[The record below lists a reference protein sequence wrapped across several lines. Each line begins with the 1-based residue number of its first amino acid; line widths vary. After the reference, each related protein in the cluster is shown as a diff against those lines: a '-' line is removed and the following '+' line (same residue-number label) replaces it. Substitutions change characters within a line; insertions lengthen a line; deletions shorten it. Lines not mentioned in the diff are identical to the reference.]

1 VAADSPSTTAV
12 LTTLLRHGSMS
23 RSNLAERIGRTAP
36 SITKAVQQLTA
47 DGFVAETSLEQAS
60 PRVGRP
66 PREVM
71 LVSDRELVV
80 GLNLTGTSVVATVVD
95 LSGAIL
101 AESATDC
108 RSHDPADVLASA
120 ADLVEQ
126 LASGLP
132 RPEAVRTIGVA
143 LSGDIDRRQG
153 VARSSAFLGWAG
165 VAVAEPLQRL
175 TGRRVVVD
183 NDVHAL
189 TVAESWNGA
198 GLDVDALA
206 LITVGDG
213 IGCSL
218 IIEGRIIRG
227 AHDVAG
233 ELGHIAVA
241 ATGPEANLCHCGRSG
256 CLESVAGTAALLDRL
271 RAAGVPVESL
281 DDLAT
286 AADPI
291 TATVLDE
298 VGAALGR
305 GIATV
310 ISLFGPDLVIISPT
324 HPESFARMESS
335 LRAAIDRHAFG
346 ASAEATIMIR
356 PTTARDWARGA
367 AVAAIEARFGTGF

>member
-1 VAADSPSTTAV
+1 MAADSPSTTAV

-23 RSNLAERIGRTAP
+23 RSDLAERIGRTAP

-47 DGFVAETSLEQAS
+47 DGFVAETSREPAP

-66 PREVM
+66 PREVV
-71 LVSDRELVV
+71 LVPDRELVV

-101 AESATDC
+101 AEGAVDC
-108 RSHDPADVLASA
+108 RPHDPAEVLTA
-120 ADLVEQ
+120 AANLVEQ
-126 LASGLP
+126 LAARSA

-165 VAVAEPLQRL
+165 VAVAEPLQQL

-241 ATGPEANLCHCGRSG
+241 AGPEAKPCRCGRLG

-281 DDLAT
+281 DDVAT
-286 AADPI
+286 AAGPV
-291 TATVLDE
+291 TAGVLDQ
-298 VGAALGR
+298 VGAAIGR

-324 HPESFARMESS
+324 HPESFARMESA
-335 LRAAIDRHAFG
+335 LRGAIDRHAFG
-346 ASAEATIMIR
+346 ASAAATIMIR

-367 AVAAIEARFGTGF
+367 AVAAIEARFGTGL